1 MDKVNDNRY
10 VFVDFEM
17 QPVDHRDHPDEWSIA
32 RHEIIEF
39 GAVMLDKNL
48 KEISEFQ
55 SYVKPRYS
63 EKIQETVEA
72 MTGITAETVSDAADF
87 SEVFNKFVKWCS
99 SDGLTYCVYA
109 WSGADKGQLV
119 HEIALKQIEKTPE
132 VNYMLSHWFDFQ
144 KIFTKTI
151 GRRIAVSLDKAVE
164 ACGLDFEG
172 QMHDAL
178 WDARNTSNLFR
189 LTSDRDSFKK
199 RIPGIK
205 RELDSKEH
213 FTTSLGDLVDMSG
226 FNLPKQ

>member
-151 GRRIAVSLDKAVE
+151 GRRLAVSLDKAVE

-189 LTSDRDSFKK
+189 LTSDRDSF
-199 RIPGIK
+199 P
-205 RELDSKEH
+205 
-213 FTTSLGDLVDMSG
+213 
-226 FNLPKQ
+226 

>member
-1 MDKVNDNRY
+1 MISKLQKNITILLSALFGVVLIGGLVMFNWGSYENRLMELRRQ
-10 VFVDFEM
+10 VRLEV
-17 QPVDHRDHPDEWSIA
+17 
-32 RHEIIEF
+32 
-39 GAVMLDKNL
+39 
-48 KEISEFQ
+48 
-55 SYVKPRYS
+55 
-63 EKIQETVEA
+63 
-72 MTGITAETVSDAADF
+72 
-87 SEVFNKFVKWCS
+87 SEV
-99 SDGLTYCVYA
+99 G
-109 WSGADKGQLV
+109 
-119 HEIALKQIEKTPE
+119 LKQIEKTPE

-151 GRRIAVSLDKAVE
+151 GRRLAVSLDKAVE

-189 LTSDRDSFKK
+189 STSDRDSFKK

>member
-1 MDKVNDNRY
+1 MDKLNDNRY
-10 VFVDFEM
+10 VFVDYEM

-87 SEVFNKFVKWCS
+87 SEVFNEFVKWCS

-151 GRRIAVSLDKAVE
+151 GRRLAVSLDKAVE

-189 LTSDRDSFKK
+189 LTSDKDSFKK

-213 FTTSLGDLVDMSG
+213 FTASLGDLVNLKG
-226 FNLPKQ
+226 FDLPKE